1 METKDFLKL
10 IRARWEWMIFIA
22 TALGAGAFVYSIVQV
37 PEYQSGARI
46 LIIQKS
52 LQDSDAF
59 IAARSSERL
68 SIILSEVI
76 NSNYFFNNVL
86 AANDKIINDFGKDP
100 TERKDEWK
108 RQVRNRINSDK
119 GIMDIEVYDKSRDQ
133 AKEIIGGILKE
144 LTENGNKYHGGGN
157 NVEIKV
163 IDEPITSDKPVRP
176 ATAFNTAAAAL
187 LGIIGSGV
195 LAYLFTDPE
204 LLNKKEKERMSK
216 LVRFPK
222 FGGSLGK
229 SESASVI
236 ETPNGELS
244 AKLQELKEKEAIN
257 TNGQSKDE
265 WTF

>member
-1 METKDFLKL
+1 METKDFIKL
-10 IRARWEWMIFIA
+10 ITVKWEWIIFTA
-22 TALGAGAFVYSIVQV
+22 TTLGAGVFIYSIMQV
-37 PEYQSGARI
+37 PEYQSNARI

-86 AANDKIINDFGKDP
+86 AANNKIINDFGKDP

-108 RQVRNRINSDK
+108 RQVRNRIDSDK
-119 GIMDIEVYDKSRDQ
+119 GIMDIEIYDKNRDQ
-133 AKEIIGGILKE
+133 AREIIGGILKE

-176 ATAFNTAAAAL
+176 STAFNTAAAAL

-195 LAYLFTDPE
+195 LAYLFTNPE
-204 LLNKKEKERMSK
+204 ALNKKEKNRLSS
-216 LVRFPK
+216 LVKFPK
-222 FGGSLGK
+222 
-229 SESASVI
+229 ASVSI
-236 ETPNGELS
+236 SGIPDNELA
-244 AKLQELKEKEAIN
+244 AKLQELKEKEVV
-257 TNGQSKDE
+257 GQSKDD
-265 WTF
+265 WIF